1 MTKLVFLLAGG
12 DDAAAPTLRDA
23 LLADDLRDE
32 LAAVGA
38 TRLHVNV
45 DDGDVAA
52 AMRIASPTGPV
63 RAVVSVWAELSAQVG
78 AEVAPVLDALAAALS
93 GTGVSLGGYEVEER
107 RPLEPPSVPDG
118 VRTDALAN
126 VAVLRRPEDL
136 DEAEWRHRWLVDH
149 TPVAIETQG
158 TFGYVQNV
166 VLAPVTTD
174 APYVSAVV
182 EELFPMAAT
191 TDLHAFYGSGGDDA
205 ELRSR
210 MERMMASVSRFGADR
225 GLDLVPSSRY
235 CWSLERRDR
244 RAIAYDGART
254 RRTQS

>member
-1 MTKLVFLLAGG
+1 MTKLVFLLSGGPDAG
-12 DDAAAPTLRDA
+12 PLRDR
-23 LLADDLRDE
+23 LLGPDLRDR
-32 LAAVGA
+32 LARAGA
-38 TRLHVNV
+38 RRLQVNI
-45 DDGDVAA
+45 DDEPVAA

-63 RAVVSVWAELSAQVG
+63 RAVVSVWTADEPTPAGPVV
-78 AEVAPVLDALAAALS
+78 EVLAAAVDGS
-93 GTGVSLGGYEVEER
+93 GASLAGFEVEER
-107 RPLEPPSVPDG
+107 LPLEPPGVPDG
-118 VRTDALAN
+118 ERADALAN
-126 VAVLRRPEDL
+126 VAVLRRPADL

-166 VLAPVTTD
+166 VGDAVTDD

-210 MERMMASVSRFGADR
+210 MERMMASVSRFGADQ
-225 GLDLVPSSRY
+225 GIDLVPSSRY
-235 CWSLERRDR
+235 VWSL
-244 RAIAYDGART
+244 
-254 RRTQS
+254 